1 MLFIP
6 TVFLCIESLRFPRDL
21 SADFGAF
28 ETFEYLATLRILL
41 NFSDTLDSKVLK
53 FRTFRI
59 LSRRLLEHFGILLGS
74 FRNRELFRTNL
85 SLKASRSVFITPKAV
100 VNLLHSNRSVSV
112 LSLDRCLD
120 QCSASLPGR
129 SFWPIASGRF
139 ERTTSYLRKFFGHRF
154 LNPGCTGA
162 YSGER
167 NAARPTGPLSKWSAH
182 TLGQH

>member
-53 FRTFRI
+53 FRTFRRYFRGGFWNI
-59 LSRRLLEHFGILLGS
+59 SESSWDPFGIAS
-74 FRNRELFRTNL
+74 FSESNL

-182 TLGQH
+182 TR